1 MRFPNGI
8 QVDGSAIVP
17 DINVS
22 TATSEAVNA
31 NILKAYVPDGSILPA
46 GGTAGQVLTKSSN
59 SDYAVSWQTVSADSQ
74 ADIEELEAQMWF
86 FL

>member
-31 NILKAYVPDGSILPA
+31 NTLKAYVPDGSILPA
-46 GGTAGQVLTKSSN
+46 GGTAGQILTKSSN
-59 SDYAVSWQTVSADSQ
+59 ADYAASWQTPSAGNQD
-74 ADIEELEAQMWF
+74 DVEAQIWF

>member
-31 NILKAYVPDGSILPA
+31 NTLKAYVPNGSTLPA
-46 GGTAGQVLTKSSN
+46 GGTAGQILTKSSN
-59 SDYAVSWQTVSADSQ
+59 ADYAVSWQTPSAGNQD
-74 ADIEELEAQMWF
+74 DVEAQIWF

>member
-8 QVDGSAIVP
+8 QIDGSAIVP

-31 NILKAYVPDGSILPA
+31 NTLKAYVPNGSTLPA
-46 GGTAGQVLTKSSN
+46 GGTTGQVLTKSSN
-59 SDYAVSWQTVSADSQ
+59 ADYAASWQTAGASSQ
-74 ADIEELEAQMWF
+74 ADIEELEAKIWF